1 MAKQAYKAMDARH
14 VLSTVG
20 IDWQRSSDNLIYI
33 KTELHR
39 RLHTNMYYSYVNTL
53 VVNAFNKGMSDYKKG
68 AKKSVIKYKVG
79 RTLYWLKQIIRLFDK
94 KRDERIWGMKWI
106 LRKP

>member
-1 MAKQAYKAMDARH
+1 MISVKTGDVH
-14 VLSTVG
+14 DFVG
-20 IDWQRSSDNLIYI
+20 KNGAGKYI
-33 KTELHR
+33 LMKIITS
-39 RLHTNMYYSYVNTL
+39 NVNTL

-94 KRDERIWGMKWI
+94 KRDERIWDMKWI

>member
-1 MAKQAYKAMDARH
+1 MLKVTERGYKKKERNYFEEIEWHHIVAKQAYKAMDARD

-20 IDWQRSSDNLIYI
+20 IDWKRSSDNLIYI

-68 AKKSVIKYKVG
+68 AKKV
-79 RTLYWLKQIIRLFDK
+79 LLNIRLDAPY
-94 KRDERIWGMKWI
+94 IG
-106 LRKP
+106 

>member
-1 MAKQAYKAMDARH
+1 MDAQH

-68 AKKSVIKYKVG
+68 AKKV
-79 RTLYWLKQIIRLFDK
+79 LLNIRLDAPY
-94 KRDERIWGMKWI
+94 IG
-106 LRKP
+106 